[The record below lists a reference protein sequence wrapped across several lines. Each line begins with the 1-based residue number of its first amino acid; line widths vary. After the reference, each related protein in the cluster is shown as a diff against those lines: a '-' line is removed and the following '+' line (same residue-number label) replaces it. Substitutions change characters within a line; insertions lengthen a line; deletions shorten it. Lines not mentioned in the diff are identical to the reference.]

1 MSCLTSFLQ
10 LLQVLTALSGCNIY
24 RYVEGRRVFRLNQ
37 KINFLVGAMHR
48 FWLRPWLLLIFL
60 MHVINWGLEFLRG
73 LTDPNPGSERP
84 LNLIYRMGSTVAKNQ
99 NFFISMG
106 LAYHYRYHRNLM
118 RKVLNGF
125 VGIYHSYENISGRA
139 PRINWWLFGLQA
151 FRSVVASLAPLSAN
165 STVLV
170 PGLGPNIDIFL
181 KQSGILFVCIQP
193 LLLSLVV
200 YLGIL
205 ILYAC
210 YDIQTHSKRWKSFEL
225 YDFYRQLI
233 KLRLNFDLLA
243 RSFVW
248 TALLENLLLFISNF
262 HLILYDQQSVEHL
275 AKSLVTIFIFPIA
288 LLHINVAINS
298 AEKKF
303 GHFEANFKPQRKT
316 QLLWLY
322 RHVMK
327 ATLDRSD
334 INVFRLNRG
343 LILESLRLGWVFAMF
358 TNSLLLNSTARHK
371 HFKAVNYKKLL

>member
-1 MSCLTSFLQ
+1 
-10 LLQVLTALSGCNIY
+10 
-24 RYVEGRRVFRLNQ
+24 
-37 KINFLVGAMHR
+37 
-48 FWLRPWLLLIFL
+48 
-60 MHVINWGLEFLRG
+60 
-73 LTDPNPGSERP
+73 
-84 LNLIYRMGSTVAKNQ
+84 
-99 NFFISMG
+99 
-106 LAYHYRYHRNLM
+106 M

-125 VGIYHSYENISGRA
+125 AGIYHSYENICGRP

-151 FRSVVASLAPLSAN
+151 FRSVVASMAPLSPK

-210 YDIQTHSKRWKSFEL
+210 YGIQDHSKRRKSFEL

-275 AKSLVTIFIFPIA
+275 AKSLLTIFIFPIA

-303 GHFEANFKPQRKT
+303 GHFEANFKPQRKV
-316 QLLWLY
+316 
-322 RHVMK
+322 R
-327 ATLDRSD
+327 
-334 INVFRLNRG
+334 
-343 LILESLRLGWVFAMF
+343 
-358 TNSLLLNSTARHK
+358 
-371 HFKAVNYKKLL
+371 KKSIY